1 MDILAMLVAGTSP
14 EEISRTFECN
24 LAAAQMQKEI
34 EDKQR
39 EKEDGLIALSENLY
53 QFLCTYYIKDSKN
66 INMDEVKRMF
76 SPRELDGFFDFVLE
90 NCKFEEAT
98 FSASDVKI
106 NEDLLKNL
114 L

>member
-1 MDILAMLVAGTSP
+1 MDILAMLRLGASP
-14 EEISRTFECN
+14 EEISRTFELN
-24 LAAAQMQKEI
+24 LEAAQKQREN
-34 EDKQR
+34 ESKQR
-39 EKEDGLIALSENLY
+39 EKENGLIALSENLY
-53 QFLCTYYIKDSKN
+53 KFLCTYYIEDSKN
-66 INMDEVKRMF
+66 INMNEVKHMF

-98 FSASDVKI
+98 FSASNVKI

>member
-14 EEISRTFECN
+14 EEISRTFERN
-24 LAAAQMQKEI
+24 LAAAQIQKEI
-34 EDKQR
+34 KDRQR
-39 EKEDGLIALSENLY
+39 EKEDGLISLSENLY
-53 QFLCTYYIKDSKN
+53 QFLCTYYTQDSKN
-66 INMDEVKRMF
+66 INMDEVKHMF
-76 SPRELDGFFDFVLE
+76 SPRELDGFFEFVLE

-106 NEDLLKNL
+106 NEDLLKKL

>member
-24 LAAAQMQKEI
+24 LAAAQIQKEI
-34 EDKQR
+34 KDRQR
-39 EKEDGLIALSENLY
+39 EKKDKLIALSENLY
-53 QFLCTYYIKDSKN
+53 QFLYTYYIENSKDIDMNK
-66 INMDEVKRMF
+66 VKHMF
-76 SPRELDGFFDFVLE
+76 SPRELEGFFEFVLE
-90 NCKFEEAT
+90 NCKFEEAI

>member
-39 EKEDGLIALSENLY
+39 EKEDGLIAFSVNLY
-53 QFLCTYYIKDSKN
+53 QFLCTYYIKEFKDIN
-66 INMDEVKRMF
+66 IDKVRHMF
-76 SPRELDGFFDFVLE
+76 SPRELDGFFEFVLE
-90 NCKFEEAT
+90 SCKFEEAT